1 MADFLFDDF
10 KEQLLTGATHTFD
23 LDTNTISVN
32 VYAAEDMT
40 PVSTWTNFT
49 TNAPTFY
56 TGATKQDLTNKTI
69 SSAGVFDDTVV
80 TTFTALAVDGTKDVD
95 GLIIYQDGGTDG
107 TRYYIAHIDSFTA
120 VRPNGG
126 DITIT
131 WNASGIFA
139 L

>member
-23 LDTNTISVN
+23 LDTNTIMVGI
-32 VYAAEDMT
+32 YASEDLSPAT
-40 PVSTWTNFT
+40 TWTNFA
-49 TNAPTFY
+49 TNAFVNY
-56 TGATKQDLTNKTI
+56 GASTDQTLSNKTI
-69 SSAGVFDDTVV
+69 SAAGVFDDTVV
-80 TTFTALAVDGTKDVD
+80 TTFASLAVDGTKDVD
-95 GLIIYQDGGTDG
+95 GIIIYQDGGTDG
-107 TRYYIAHIDSFTA
+107 TRYYIANIDSFTA

-131 WNASGIFA
+131 WNGSGIFA